1 MKKIMIGVL
10 VLIPILIV
18 LIVGIVTTFVSAQS
32 YIGVESVRIDKT
44 SVSINLTE
52 IEENEDERRIIDIN
66 DYVTV
71 TVLPERANNKAV
83 TWSIVDGD
91 VESNNPEV
99 PGAELIAVSW
109 NVLAQK
115 YTYESVESN
124 TDGLLEITDYCT
136 FILEA
141 RAEGYQFDQVTVTIT
156 DVDVQRAEIT
166 GEEEVTVGDKIMLSA
181 IYTPAGNYIP
191 ETRWESLN
199 ENVAVVDGNGV
210 VTAISEGETEIILYA
225 RQNSTGEWIES
236 APFAIRV
243 DKGASIFGNTVYTAT
258 KTLDLNELGI
268 TDAKAVSGCKVEG
281 GMLYITASEAVVS
294 TSAGNVTFHS
304 CGQNDIV
311 IRNSEFY
318 DYDPEADKPFV
329 LGLGEAPL
337 ELDAI
342 YLADVGGA
350 DGIPAVT
357 WISSN
362 EKVATVNENGT
373 VTALAEGTVT
383 ITAKSADG
391 KRDTVTLH
399 IARKVYVFRIE
410 QNAKSLQVGL
420 ARETIFAS
428 YRFDPDA
435 DMSDPDKYDYG
446 TDYFVDNV
454 LEFTMTIP
462 TPPED
467 EAEREAFYDS
477 FVFETDKPEIASF
490 ANGDN
495 VLVFHAENITE
506 RTKVTVTIRARYP
519 GNDGVRTQSVTLTVI
534 PAIEVND
541 VNELFVAARTTQ
553 EYSRLY
559 NAEKGWGYYEPCEK
573 QYDGDIVL
581 GSDIPY
587 CVRQEDGT
595 LEPLLT
601 AVDVHSL
608 KYHWNCYEANIYASL
623 YGNNHRIY
631 ALNGFSN
638 DFSGSALLVMRGG
651 TLSNVTVSV
660 NNDIGDEVSANG
672 VAGIKGYAIQF
683 RTVRADDECV
693 NDDLTVCKMEYSIVQ
708 NAGTGIG
715 LHGVDFT
722 IEKSIIRNT
731 AGTGIY
737 VPTNMEYE
745 EDVEDGSYGDV
756 KYSILRTHNVVM
768 SNLIGTAASFDFKNF
783 SNSNYKKPLAE
794 KAVAEGRIST
804 IYQEG
809 FLDIYNWQ
817 RLDALNLIDRDTV
830 PAGYGPIIDMAMQV
844 LGEQLKNPE
853 FSDIVAETVDETG
866 KETYYVHFGFVST
879 GLMEQSFLE
888 PHGNNFD
895 TESDEYRLRE
905 LSTNDVKGLGIANP
919 IRVWCYLATDSY
931 IKPGDT
937 FEVNDEFIDRMNNYE

>member
-32 YIGVESVRIDKT
+32 YIGVERVDISADSVRIYLAD
-44 SVSINLTE
+44 VPQ
-52 IEENEDERRIIDIN
+52 NEDDRRIININ
-66 DYVTV
+66 DYVTA
-71 TVLPERANNKAV
+71 TVYPEHANNKTL
-83 TWSIVDGD
+83 TWEIVDGD
-91 VESNNPEV
+91 VESEDPEL
-99 PGAELIAVSW
+99 PGAELIAISHDIITG
-109 NVLAQK
+109 NNIYQA
-115 YTYESVESN
+115 VESN
-124 TDGLLEITDYCT
+124 TDGLMEITCYCT
-136 FILEA
+136 FILSA
-141 RAEGYQFDQVTVTIT
+141 TAEGYQSDQVTVQIT
-156 DVDVQRAEIT
+156 DADVQGVEIT
-166 GEEEVTVGDKIMLSA
+166 GENVVAMGDKIMLSA
-181 IYTPAGNYIP
+181 NYTPSGSYVP
-191 ETRWESLN
+191 ETIWESSN
-199 ENVAVVDGNGV
+199 ESVAVVDANGI
-210 VTAISEGETEIILYA
+210 VTALSAGVSEIVVKA
-225 RQNSTGEWIES
+225 RQSSTGRWIES
-236 APFAIRV
+236 APFEITV
-243 DKGASIFGNTVYTAT
+243 EGGASIYGSTVYTAT

-268 TDAKAVSGCKVEG
+268 TDVKAVSGCKVEG

-294 TSAGNVTFHS
+294 TSAGNVTFIECAS
-304 CGQNDIV
+304 DDI
-311 IRNSEFY
+311 IIENGEY
-318 DYDPEADKPFV
+318 YNYDPENENSFH
-329 LGLGEAPL
+329 LGLGETPL
-337 ELDAI
+337 DLAAV
-342 YLADVGGA
+342 YLADIGGA
-350 DGIPAVT
+350 VGAPAVT
-357 WISSN
+357 WTSSN
-362 EKVATVNENGT
+362 EKVATVSEDGI
-373 VTALAEGTVT
+373 VVAVAEGIVT
-383 ITAKSADG
+383 ITATSADG
-391 KRDTVTLH
+391 KSDSVTLH
-399 IARKVYVFRIE
+399 IARKIYVFRIA
-410 QNAKSLQVGL
+410 QNTTALKVGL

-435 DMSDPDKYDYG
+435 DMSDPDKYEYG

-534 PAIEVND
+534 PAIEFND

-559 NAEKGWGYYEPCEK
+559 NAEGGWGYYEPCEK

-587 CVRQEDGT
+587 CVRLEDGT

-601 AVDVHSL
+601 AVDVYSL

-638 DFSGSALLVMRGG
+638 GFSGSALLVMRGG

-672 VAGIKGYAIQF
+672 VAGIKGYAIHF
-683 RTVRADDECV
+683 RTVRADDEYV
-693 NDDLTVCKMEYSIVQ
+693 NDDLTVCRMEYSIVQ

-737 VPTNMEYE
+737 VPTNMEHE
-745 EDVEDGSYGDV
+745 ENVEDGSYGDV

-783 SNSNYKKPLAE
+783 SNNNYKKPLAE

-817 RLDALNLIDRDTV
+817 KLDALSLIDKDT
-830 PAGYGPIIDMAMQV
+830 ASGYGPIIETAMQV
-844 LGEQLKNPE
+844 LGKQLKNPE
-853 FSDIVAETVDETG
+853 FSDIVVETVDETG

-879 GLMEQSFLE
+879 GLMEQSFVE
-888 PHGNNFD
+888 PHGSNFD